1 MNELTYTPNKSKPR
15 KSLVRSPMARKG
27 KRLRT
32 KGESPEERE
41 WKLKVRERDNYTCQ
55 RCFKV
60 TLKSIHCHH
69 IAPRSRRPDLVLEL
83 SNGIALCFECHAWCH
98 ARPIEA
104 TKAGFLSDA
113 SYEKAKR
120 DLVEVG

>member
-1 MNELTYTPNKSKPR
+1 MNDLTYTTHSSKPR
-15 KSLVRSPMARKG
+15 KQIQRRAMKRGG
-27 KRLRT
+27 KRLRA
-32 KGESPEERE
+32 KGESPEERD

-104 TKAGFLSDA
+104 TKAGFLSSA
-113 SYEKAKR
+113 TYEKAKLE
-120 DLVEVG
+120 LVEVG